1 MARRRSSNSTTR
13 ARRLRPWRNLLIAVL
28 IISVFQ
34 YLKDGSVTWPADLL
48 TSIRNT
54 LGDYATR
61 PEAGWREASD
71 QLEELG
77 AQREGIP
84 LPDFDLTGRVVRVA
98 DGDTLSI
105 LDKHNQQHK
114 IRLHGIDSPEREQPH
129 GKAAWDALE
138 AMVDGK
144 TVSVVVLGE
153 DSYGRT
159 DGTVYLGE
167 QNINLALVANGHAW
181 WYRYYAPNNR
191 LLEATEQQARRDKRG
206 LWADAN
212 PKPPWDWR
220 REQRYSRP

>member
-1 MARRRSSNSTTR
+1 MSRGRSSKRSQG
-13 ARRLRPWRNLLIAVL
+13 RRLRPWRNLLIAVL
-28 IISVFQ
+28 VISLFQ
-34 YLKDGSVTWPADLL
+34 YVKDGSVTWPAELVS
-48 TSIRNT
+48 SIRGT

-71 QLEELG
+71 TLEELG
-77 AQREGIP
+77 AQREGRP

-105 LDKHNQQHK
+105 LDENNRQHK
-114 IRLHGIDSPEREQPH
+114 IRLHGIDSPEREQRH

-138 AMVDGK
+138 AMVAGK
-144 TVSVVVLGE
+144 TVDVVVLGE

-167 QNINLALVANGHAW
+167 QNINLALVADGHAW
-181 WYRYYAPNNR
+181 WYRYYAPHNR
-191 LLEATEQQARRDKRG
+191 LLEDTEEQARQQKRG
-206 LWADAN
+206 LWADTN

-220 REQRYSRP
+220 REQRYSKP